1 MKADFGRRTK
11 IICTIGPATGSAGPI
26 EALIKAGMNVAR
38 LNFSHGT
45 HEGHAAFIR
54 DIRQLAARL
63 NSPIAILQ
71 DLPGPKVRTG
81 KLSAGSVSLRAGD
94 RFVLTT
100 REVPGDQNAVQ
111 VNLLSLPQDVKPGHL
126 VFLDDGAMQLRVQA
140 ATATDVVTE
149 VVVGGVLGEHK
160 GVSVP
165 EASLSVPTLTENDL
179 QHLAFG
185 LEQGVDLMALS
196 FVRSAAQVLQ
206 VREVLRQKGALVP
219 LIAKIETLQA
229 GRNIDEI
236 IAAADGIMVARG
248 DLGVETPVQRVPLVQ
263 KEIIRKCNRQGKPVI
278 TATQMLESM
287 VSSPRPTRAE
297 VADVANAIFDG
308 TDAIMLSAETSIG
321 KYPAEATAMMDQIAR
336 ETEAALPY
344 ERLLLEKGADLVP
357 VTDDAIS
364 YDACHAAQQLGA
376 AAIVA
381 HTDSGSTARRVSKY
395 RPRVPILAITPR
407 KSTCKQLALSWGVHP
422 YQVTGV
428 SSVEGLFAQAVKLAG
443 ETGVARSG
451 DLIVITAGV
460 PIGVPGS
467 TNLLKVERVP

>member
-1 MKADFGRRTK
+1 M
-11 IICTIGPATGSAGPI
+11 
-26 EALIKAGMNVAR
+26 
-38 LNFSHGT
+38 
-45 HEGHAAFIR
+45 
-54 DIRQLAARL
+54 
-63 NSPIAILQ
+63 
-71 DLPGPKVRTG
+71 
-81 KLSAGSVSLRAGD
+81 
-94 RFVLTT
+94 
-100 REVPGDQNAVQ
+100 
-111 VNLLSLPQDVKPGHL
+111 
-126 VFLDDGAMQLRVQA
+126 
-140 ATATDVVTE
+140 
-149 VVVGGVLGEHK
+149 
-160 GVSVP
+160 
-165 EASLSVPTLTENDL
+165 
-179 QHLAFG
+179 
-185 LEQGVDLMALS
+185 
-196 FVRSAAQVLQ
+196 
-206 VREVLRQKGALVP
+206 
-219 LIAKIETLQA
+219 
-229 GRNIDEI
+229 
-236 IAAADGIMVARG
+236 
-248 DLGVETPVQRVPLVQ
+248 
-263 KEIIRKCNRQGKPVI
+263 
-278 TATQMLESM
+278 
-287 VSSPRPTRAE
+287 SSPRPTRAE